1 MERQQEEFKR
11 IQNYR
16 SYSAINPTIS
26 DDNKNETKE
35 RVGMMRMQRRH
46 SYDIKYYKRELDH
59 QAYPPSPPETIITN
73 NSTSTS
79 CHNENI
85 LQGVT
90 LGFSSS
96 GPNVTENFLFRKEW
110 DDEISKR
117 KYKNKS

>member
-96 GPNVTENFLFRKEW
+96 GPSNVTENFLFRKEW

-117 KYKNKS
+117 KYKK